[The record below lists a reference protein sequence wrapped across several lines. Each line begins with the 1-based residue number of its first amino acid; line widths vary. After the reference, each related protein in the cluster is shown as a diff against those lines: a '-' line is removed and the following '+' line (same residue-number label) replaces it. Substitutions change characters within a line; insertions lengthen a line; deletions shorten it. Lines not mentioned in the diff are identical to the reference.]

1 MKTGLFVGF
10 LFIFGLIY
18 CNSGQAPPTQNGTD
32 LTTFLNEYFS
42 ARRTTGRTR
51 KSPTPTTPSSADAPR
66 SVDLPLSITIDVHE
80 DTAME
85 YDDLV
90 DSIFHKNFSFN
101 DPNAIVVSRYA
112 FLSQLLFVDYKLI
125 LLLFKCPLAAVHQ
138 W

>member
-1 MKTGLFVGF
+1 MKTGLFVGI

-42 ARRTTGRTR
+42 ARRTAPSMGRSR
-51 KSPTPTTPSSADAPR
+51 KSPPATTPSPADAPH

-80 DTAME
+80 DTAVE

-101 DPNAIVVSRYA
+101 DPNAVVVSMRFY
-112 FLSQLLFVDYKLI
+112 LFTFI
-125 LLLFKCPLAAVHQ
+125 F
-138 W
+138 